1 MKKTLLL
8 ITLCIT
14 VFSTIHAQTYSEK
27 VEMYDTHQ
35 YIKQFGDPYSPLLA
49 GVASYFIPGLGQMI
63 SDESSRGLAF
73 LGGYVGC
80 IALSYYGMI
89 EIYGDNYNKIFE
101 NMNNENYVPAPS
113 SKGLGLW
120 ALGSLGAL
128 GIYVWSIVDAVH
140 VAKVNN
146 MYYQDHYK
154 RTSAINLEIT
164 PYAEPITMYN
174 QVTVPVGLSLKATF

>member
-8 ITLCIT
+8 FFLCIT

-27 VEMYDTHQ
+27 VDMYDTHR
-35 YIKQFGDPYSPLLA
+35 YVKQFGDPYSPVLA

-63 SDESSRGLAF
+63 CDESSRGLAF

-80 IALSYYGMI
+80 VGLFYYG
-89 EIYGDNYNKIFE
+89 YFE
-101 NMNNENYVPAPS
+101 MANSIAQNMDVYSTPDFSNM
-113 SKGLGLW
+113 KGG
-120 ALGSLGAL
+120 GKMVLGAVGML
-128 GIYVWSIVDAVH
+128 GVSLWSIVDAVH

-154 RTSAINLEIT
+154 RTSAINLEIA
-164 PYAEPITMYN
+164 PYAEPITMCN
-174 QVTVPVGLSLKATF
+174 QVTVPLGLTLKATF

>member
-27 VEMYDTHQ
+27 VNMYDTHQ
-35 YIKQFGDPYSPLLA
+35 YVKQFGDPYNPVVA

-63 SDESSRGLAF
+63 CDESSRGLAF
-73 LGGYVGC
+73 LGGSIGC
-80 IALSYYGMI
+80 IALSSYGMF
-89 EIYGDNYNKIFE
+89 EMYGNTFD
-101 NMNNENYVPAPS
+101 NMNNGNDTPALS
-113 SKGLGLW
+113 AKGAGIM
-120 ALGSLGAL
+120 AL
-128 GIYVWSIVDAVH
+128 GILGAVGINIWSIVDAVH

-146 MYYQDHYK
+146 MYYQDHNK
-154 RTSAINLEIT
+154 RTSAINLEID

-174 QVTVPVGLSLKATF
+174 QATIPVGLTLKATF